1 MHRYLSKPRGF
12 TLIEILVVVAIIGVL
27 AAVAY
32 PMYAAHLVKGNRG
45 AAQSHLLE
53 LAQAET
59 EYMADA
65 RTYADSVAAL
75 NLSTPATVSDYYTI
89 RIEVQQGSPASFV
102 ISATPIAG
110 KRQAD
115 DGTLSIDSTG
125 KKTPADKW

>member
-1 MHRYLSKPRGF
+1 MHRYLHKTRGF
-12 TLIEILVVVAIIGVL
+12 TLIEIMVALAIIGVL

-32 PMYAAHLVKGNRG
+32 PMYASHLVKGNRG

-53 LAQAET
+53 LAQSQTA
-59 EYMADA
+59 YMADA

-75 NLSTPATVSDYYTI
+75 NMTTPATVSEYYTV
-89 RIEVQQGSPASFV
+89 RIEVQPGTPPAFV
-102 ISATPIAG
+102 ISATPIPG

-115 DGTLSIDSTG
+115 DGVLAIDSSG